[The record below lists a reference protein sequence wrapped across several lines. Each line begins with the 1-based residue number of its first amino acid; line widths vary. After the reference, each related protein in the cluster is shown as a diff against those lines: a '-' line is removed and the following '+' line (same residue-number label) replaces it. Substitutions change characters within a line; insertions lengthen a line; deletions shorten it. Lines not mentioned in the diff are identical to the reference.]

1 MKKYFKINSA
11 GTHNKSLINVL
22 ILFFVVTLLLAIS
35 GAYYYQNQKEKI
47 INERFEYL
55 GSIANYKLSS
65 ISRWIN
71 VETSNLEILR
81 ASVDEIDLTYT
92 NGNLS
97 GKFSDLFKAIKKYYP
112 SRKIYL
118 VNENFNQLY
127 SSINSG
133 ITRQDSIMVRASLDS
148 NKVLF
153 SDISEITASKTNIKF
168 YLPFKKTAKQNAG
181 IVLIL
186 AFDPQI
192 VFDPI
197 LNKNFDKSPTTESL
211 LLKTAGDSI
220 IYLNKLR
227 LLNEENES
235 TFKESR
241 RALLQTSAIKEHKG
255 FAEGIDYKHDR
266 VIAIIQK
273 VPESAWFL
281 LTKIDKSE
289 FDKPVKDLAGFVL
302 LSFISAELF
311 FALVLFFLW
320 KKNIAANLEKIYKT
334 ELEKIKLE
342 NRFES
347 LVNGV
352 KDMAIFVMD
361 RNGNIL
367 TWNEGAEN
375 IKGYSAKEAIGKN
388 FSIFYNSK
396 SIKEE
401 LHKKLLAKAEKTGNA
416 HDEGFRLKKDGSEF
430 FASVDITALKDGDG
444 NVYGFLKITRDL
456 TEKRKIEE
464 EIKNSR
470 DFYLK
475 LLEDFPNPVWRSGV
489 DGKCNYFNKAWLNYT
504 GRKLEEEY
512 GDGWVENVHQD
523 DKDKVIQ
530 DYYKA
535 FQERRGFTMEYRLKN
550 YSGHF
555 RWQVDFGIPFYDTNN
570 EFLGFFGS
578 CYDVDDR
585 KKYEDTIN
593 TLLRISEK
601 LYSSLDINQIMDSLV
616 TESIKLADA
625 ESGFACLIDEDK
637 FKSDRY
643 FNIDHWEYYER
654 KLQCGDK
661 LIEEFKSAKEGIITE
676 RIEEEFGHKFV
687 KQALSTPLFGSN
699 GELIGFFEIHNKK
712 SNKNFTREDI
722 DLLRAVARN
731 ASISIAKSLN
741 YEKLRVAENQL
752 RKSEAE
758 LRDLAAQI
766 QYAREAE
773 RQSIAREVHDELGQL
788 FTGINLNISLLS
800 EILEQNKNPNVD
812 EILNEL
818 KSVQQFVEKGIQSV
832 RDISGSL
839 RSYVLD
845 HLGLI
850 PAVSEYCREIE
861 RISNI
866 KCDFE
871 TELENVNFADEK
883 NIALFRIVQEAITNV
898 IRHADATLIK
908 INFNENDGY
917 LKIMIED
924 NGKGISE
931 NHQEKGRHSMGILG
945 MKERAIFL
953 GGKITIDSVKEEG
966 TKISLLVPLK

>member
-1 MKKYFKINSA
+1 
-11 GTHNKSLINVL
+11 
-22 ILFFVVTLLLAIS
+22 
-35 GAYYYQNQKEKI
+35 
-47 INERFEYL
+47 
-55 GSIANYKLSS
+55 
-65 ISRWIN
+65 
-71 VETSNLEILR
+71 
-81 ASVDEIDLTYT
+81 
-92 NGNLS
+92 
-97 GKFSDLFKAIKKYYP
+97 
-112 SRKIYL
+112 
-118 VNENFNQLY
+118 
-127 SSINSG
+127 
-133 ITRQDSIMVRASLDS
+133 MVRASLDS

-153 SDISEITASKTNIKF
+153 SDASENTASKTSVKF
-168 YLPFKKTAKQNAG
+168 YLPFKKTETQNSG

-227 LLNEENES
+227 LLNDENGS
-235 TFKESR
+235 TFNESR
-241 RALLQTSAIKEHKG
+241 RALLQTSAIKDHKG

-311 FALVLFFLW
+311 FALVLFFIW
-320 KKNIAANLEKIYKT
+320 KKNIAANLEKIYKS
-334 ELEKIKLE
+334 EIEKIKLE

-352 KDMAIFVMD
+352 NDLAIFVLD
-361 RNGNIL
+361 RAGNIL
-367 TWNEGAEN
+367 TWNEGAKN
-375 IKGYSAKEAIGKN
+375 IKGYSANEAIGKN
-388 FSIFYNSK
+388 FSMFYESEAVQK
-396 SIKEE
+396 E
-401 LHKKLLAKAEKTGNA
+401 LHKKLLSQAEQKGNA
-416 HDEGFRLKKDGSEF
+416 HDEGFRIRKDGTKF
-430 FASVDITALKDGDG
+430 FASIDITALKDEKG

-489 DGKCNYFNKAWLNYT
+489 DGKCNYFNKAWLNFT
-504 GRKLEEEY
+504 GRKYDEEC
-512 GDGWVENVHQD
+512 GDGWAENVHSD
-523 DKDKVIQ
+523 DRENVIEE
-530 DYYKA
+530 YYKA
-535 FQERRGFTMEYRLKN
+535 FNERRGFTMEYRLKN
-550 YSGHF
+550 YAGHF
-555 RWQVDFGIPFYDTNN
+555 RWQVDFGIPIYDTKN
-570 EFLGFFGS
+570 EFIGFFGS
-578 CYDVDDR
+578 CYDIDDR

-616 TESIKLADA
+616 TESIKLTDA
-625 ESGFACLIDEDK
+625 ESGFACIVDEDK

-643 FNIDHWEYYER
+643 FNIDHWEYFER
-654 KLQCGDK
+654 QLLLDDK
-661 LIEEFKSAKEGIITE
+661 LIEEFKSAKEGIITDKSSGGDGKNF
-676 RIEEEFGHKFV
+676 I

-699 GELIGFFEIHNKK
+699 GELIGFFEIHNKRG
-712 SNKNFTREDI
+712 NKNFTREDI

-752 RKSEAE
+752 RNSEAE
-758 LRDLAAQI
+758 LRNLAAQI

-773 RQSIAREVHDELGQL
+773 RQGIAREVHDELGQL
-788 FTGINLNISLLS
+788 FTGINLNISLLT
-800 EILEQNKNPNVD
+800 EIIEQNNEPNVD
-812 EILNEL
+812 DILNEL
-818 KSVQQFVEKGIQSV
+818 KSVQQFVEKGIQAV

-861 RISNI
+861 RISSI
-866 KCDFE
+866 KCEFQ
-871 TELENVNFADEK
+871 TELENVNFVDEK
-883 NIALFRIVQEAITNV
+883 NVALFRIVQEAITNV
-898 IRHADATLIK
+898 IRHADATIIK
-908 INFNENDGY
+908 INFRESDGN
-917 LKIMIED
+917 LEISIND
-924 NGKGISE
+924 NGKGIEEKHE
-931 NHQEKGRHSMGILG
+931 NKGRHSMGILG

-953 GGKITIDSVKEEG
+953 GGKISIQSVKDKG
-966 TKISLLVPLK
+966 TKITLLVPLK